1 MTETESTRILQISLA
16 LGASLLESTDE
27 ASILH
32 AVMCAGC
39 EVLNADGCLFMPF
52 DEFSQK
58 LSPLEF
64 GHVPESDSERDVPP
78 ALRQRCKICRTR
90 HAGRECVLLRGDLDA
105 NFIHCIPL
113 HLRGREAG
121 LFSFVF
127 ASEPRVS
134 EPLADFLSEAMRLVE
149 VAFDTLERG
158 QLVRAMQYSD
168 APSPSLPEEA
178 QSLLPQVEYRAILGE
193 RTRLAREIHDGLAQ
207 TLAFLKIEIGRVASL
222 LAKGKSEQAVR
233 ILKDSSRTI
242 DDAYLDAR
250 QAIENLR
257 RAPDD
262 SLVTWL
268 NQAAE
273 DFTELADLPVDVD
286 LRLTHDFP
294 PIVQAQLIRIVQ
306 EALTNVRKHAQA
318 HRVRLAAWEDDE
330 DTWIEVADDGRG
342 FRPAD
347 LVAAARFGLRGMRE
361 RAESVGAEFQ
371 VASCPSS
378 GATIRLR
385 IPRRVEVES

>member
-1 MTETESTRILQISLA
+1 VTETESTRILQISLA
-16 LGASLLESTDE
+16 LGASLLEAADE
-27 ASILH
+27 AAALR
-32 AVMCAGC
+32 AVMRAGC
-39 EVLNADGCLFMPF
+39 EALDADGCLFKPF
-52 DEFSQK
+52 DEFAQR

-64 GHVPESDSERDVPP
+64 GRVPESDSESVSPP
-78 ALRQRCKICRTR
+78 ALRQRCKLCQTH
-90 HAGRECVLLRGDLDA
+90 HAGRECALLHGDPDA
-105 NFIHCIPL
+105 NFIYCVPL
-113 HLRGREAG
+113 RLRGREAG

-134 EPLADFLSEAMRLVE
+134 GPLADFLSEAMHLTE
-149 VAFDTLERG
+149 VALDALERG
-158 QLVRAMQYSD
+158 QLVRAMQYSI
-168 APSPSLPEEA
+168 APSSTLPAEA
-178 QSLLPQVEYRAILGE
+178 QSILPQVEYRAILGE

-207 TLAFLKIEIGRVASL
+207 TLAFLKIEIGRAESFL
-222 LAKGKSEQAVR
+222 KQGKSDQAAR
-233 ILKDSSRTI
+233 ILKDSSRTVG
-242 DDAYLDAR
+242 DAYLDAR

-273 DFTELADLPVDVD
+273 DFAELSGLPVDVD
-286 LRLTHDFP
+286 LRLTRDFP
-294 PIVQAQLIRIVQ
+294 PMVQAQLIRIVQ

-318 HRVRLAAWEDDE
+318 HRVRLAAWEDEE
-330 DTWIEVADDGRG
+330 DTLIEVADDGRG

-347 LVAAARFGLRGMRE
+347 SVAAARFGLRGMRE

-371 VASCPSS
+371 VTSCPND
-378 GATIRLR
+378 GTTVQLR